1 MPRKPALREVGDAPT
16 GDATASRGPSVSTVL
31 ARLRAHYG
39 APAPRRPNDPLAELV
54 QTILSQHT
62 SDINTERAY
71 ASLVATFGSWDAI
84 RTAPTLQVADAIR
97 AGGLARVKAPRI
109 IAVLES
115 IYRQHGRLSLDFLA
129 DMETED
135 ARRYLTA
142 LGGVGP
148 KTAACVLLFAC
159 NKPTLPVDTHVYR
172 VSRRLGL
179 IGSRTP
185 AARAHV
191 ELEARL
197 EPADVYAFHMLL
209 IGHGRATCRAVRPRC
224 STCPVGD
231 VCPRVGVRTEP
242 ER

>member
-1 MPRKPALREVGDAPT
+1 VT
-16 GDATASRGPSVSTVL
+16 SRGPSVSLVL

-39 APAPRRPNDPLAELV
+39 APAPPRPNDPLAELV

-62 SDINTERAY
+62 SDVNTERAY

-84 RTAPTLQVADAIR
+84 RTAPTRQVADAIR

-159 NKPTLPVDTHVYR
+159 NKPALP
-172 VSRRLGL
+172 G
-179 IGSRTP
+179 
-185 AARAHV
+185 
-191 ELEARL
+191 
-197 EPADVYAFHMLL
+197 
-209 IGHGRATCRAVRPRC
+209 
-224 STCPVGD
+224 
-231 VCPRVGVRTEP
+231 
-242 ER
+242 